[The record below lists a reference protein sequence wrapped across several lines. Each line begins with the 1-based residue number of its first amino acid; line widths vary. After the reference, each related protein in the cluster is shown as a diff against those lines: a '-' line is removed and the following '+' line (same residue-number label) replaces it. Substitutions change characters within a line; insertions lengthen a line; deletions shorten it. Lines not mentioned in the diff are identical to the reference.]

1 MPILQ
6 PNHPPTGNRLMHRHQ
21 HLLHI
26 PRPPHIISRCPDRD
40 KQLLV
45 VIAVIGVLVAL
56 LLPAVQQAREA
67 ARRAQCSNNLKQ
79 IALAM
84 HNFENSFGHLPFGD
98 RLNDRNTNR
107 VGPGVQILPY
117 VEQQTLYDRYDWGV
131 HWFHPMNRDVV
142 ETVLPVFVCPST
154 PNWQRLVSGTE
165 GGVAFTAAASDY
177 IPPSGV
183 GNHEKNYVRQ
193 HYGLEVVDDKALLT
207 KKVKSPNYLRD
218 ATDGLSYSILYIE
231 CAGKPDVWN
240 SGRKTGGMNTK
251 TGWASHSTG
260 FDPKLLVPGGCVG
273 TGPCSVNCC
282 NDQAVYAFHPG
293 GANAAFGD
301 GSVRLLAATI
311 APPVFVSVLTRA
323 NGEVVS
329 GLD

>member
-1 MPILQ
+1 MSQTRIVSPCRGSWRSGFTLVE
-6 PNHPPTGNRLMHRHQ
+6 
-21 HLLHI
+21 
-26 PRPPHIISRCPDRD
+26 
-40 KQLLV
+40 LLV
-45 VIAVIGVLVAL
+45 VIAIIGILVAL

-98 RLNDRNTNR
+98 RLNDRNTNK

-117 VEQQTLYDRYDWGV
+117 VEQKALYDRYDWGV
-131 HWFHPMNRDVV
+131 HWYDPINRGVV

-154 PNWQRLVSGTE
+154 PDWKRLVSGTE

-193 HYGLEVVDDKALLT
+193 HYGLEVADDKAILT

-240 SGRKTGGMNTK
+240 VRSEDGRHEHQDRLGESCDGLRPQVAGARRMCRHRSLQCELLQRSGRLRL
-251 TGWASHSTG
+251 S
-260 FDPKLLVPGGCVG
+260 PGRRQCG
-273 TGPCSVNCC
+273 
-282 NDQAVYAFHPG
+282 
-293 GANAAFGD
+293 
-301 GSVRLLAATI
+301 VR
-311 APPVFVSVLTRA
+311 
-323 NGEVVS
+323 
-329 GLD
+329 